1 MHVSV
6 LMVFGITLD
15 PYSIPK
21 SLRFNHPVDLKIGHP
36 ARLTELR
43 RTVKGYGEKVH
54 TFDTRGYTVPLL
66 RGYGRCCAHCDRA
79 PAWW

>member
-1 MHVSV
+1 
-6 LMVFGITLD
+6 MVFGITLD

-43 RTVKGYGEKVH
+43 RTEYEYDRR
-54 TFDTRGYTVPLL
+54 TALRLPL
-66 RGYGRCCAHCDRA
+66 REGT
-79 PAWW
+79 PASLLGHEF